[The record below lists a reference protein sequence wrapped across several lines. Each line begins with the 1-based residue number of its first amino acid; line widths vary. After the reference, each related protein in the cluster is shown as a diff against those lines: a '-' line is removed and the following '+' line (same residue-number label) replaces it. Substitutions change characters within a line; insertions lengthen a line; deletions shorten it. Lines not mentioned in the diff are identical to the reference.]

1 MKKAFN
7 MKVDGVAV
15 INVRHKDGSV
25 ETFEKHNTIVD
36 QGFDFI
42 CKAIAVG
49 NISLMDRIAV
59 GSGTAST
66 AANMKTLGNQ
76 IASKSAVVTHVNS
89 TNVVS
94 LTTEFIEGEAVGALT
109 EAGVFNADGV
119 MLDRITFKVINIDS
133 DDRIEF
139 TFRFTFTN

>member
-1 MKKAFN
+1 MKELSN

-15 INVRHKDGSV
+15 VTVKHKDGLV
-25 ETFEKHNTIVD
+25 DTFERHNTIVD

-42 CKAIAVG
+42 CKAIAIG
-49 NISLMDRIAV
+49 SISVMDRIAV

-66 AANMKTLGNQ
+66 AANMKTLGSQ
-76 IASKSAVVTHVNS
+76 IASKKASVTHVNG

-94 LTTEFIEGEAVGALT
+94 FTTEFIEGEAVGALT
-109 EAGVFNADGV
+109 EAGVFNADGI

-133 DDRIEF
+133 DDRVEF

>member
-25 ETFEKHNTIVD
+25 ETFVKHNTIVD

-42 CKAIAVG
+42 CKAIALG
-49 NISLMDRIAV
+49 SISVMDRIAV
-59 GSGTAST
+59 GDGTGST
-66 AANMKTLGNQ
+66 TANMVALENQ
-76 IASKSAVVTHVNS
+76 IASKQSVVTHIDG
-89 TNVVS
+89 TNVVAF
-94 LTTEFIEGEAVGALT
+94 TTEFIEGEAVGALT
-109 EAGVFNADGV
+109 EAGVFNSDGI

-133 DDRIEF
+133 DDRVEL

>member
-1 MKKAFN
+1 MKELSN

-15 INVRHKDGSV
+15 VTVKHKDGSV
-25 ETFEKHNTIVD
+25 DTFEKHNTIVD

-42 CKAIAVG
+42 CKAIAIG
-49 NISLMDRIAV
+49 SISVMDRIAV

-66 AANMKTLGNQ
+66 AANMKTLGSQ
-76 IASKSAVVTHVNS
+76 IASKKASVTHVNG

-94 LTTEFIEGEAVGALT
+94 FTTEFIEGEAVGALT
-109 EAGVFNADGV
+109 EAGVFNADGI

-133 DDRIEF
+133 DDRVEF

>member
-1 MKKAFN
+1 
-7 MKVDGVAV
+7 
-15 INVRHKDGSV
+15 
-25 ETFEKHNTIVD
+25 
-36 QGFDFI
+36 
-42 CKAIAVG
+42 
-49 NISLMDRIAV
+49 MDRIAV

-76 IASKSAVVTHVNS
+76 IASKKAVVTHVNG

-133 DDRIEF
+133 DYRIEF